1 MSVKINGN
9 LLGEVIDTKAEKI
22 FGKAM
27 FQRRHYEM
35 IGDILA
41 SIEDKSVR
49 LSMMQK
55 FSAMFAEDNKLYHF
69 RTFAERCFPRT
80 SKTKIGYGKDARY
93 VK

>member
-1 MSVKINGN
+1 MQTKIKGN
-9 LLGEVIDTKAEKI
+9 ILGEVIDTKAEKI

-41 SIEDKSVR
+41 SIENKSVR

-55 FSAMFAEDNKLYHF
+55 FSAMFAEDNKLYF
-69 RTFAERCFPRT
+69 PRTFAERCFPRT
-80 SKTKIGYGKDARY
+80 SKTKIGYGKAARN

>member
-1 MSVKINGN
+1 MQTKIKGN

-55 FSAMFAEDNKLYHF
+55 FIAMFAEDNKLYHS
-69 RTFAERCFPRT
+69 RTFKERCFPRT
-80 SKTKIGYGKDARY
+80 SKTKIGYGKAARY

>member
-1 MSVKINGN
+1 MPVEIRGN
-9 LLGEVIDTKAEKI
+9 ALVEVVDAKAEKI
-22 FGKAM
+22 FGKAK

-49 LSMMQK
+49 LSTMQK
-55 FSAMFAEDNKLYHF
+55 FNAMFAEDNKLYHPRF
-69 RTFAERCFPRT
+69 FAECCFPRT
-80 SKTKIGYGKDARY
+80 SKTKIGYGKDARN

>member
-1 MSVKINGN
+1 MLSRSS
-9 LLGEVIDTKAEKI
+9 DAKAEKI
-22 FGKAM
+22 FGKAK

-49 LSMMQK
+49 LSTMQK
-55 FSAMFAEDNKLYHF
+55 FNTMFAEDNKLYF
-69 RTFAERCFPRT
+69 PRTFAERCFPRT
-80 SKTKIGYGKDARY
+80 SKTKIGYGKAARN

>member
-1 MSVKINGN
+1 MQTKIKGN

-41 SIEDKSVR
+41 SIENKSVR

-55 FSAMFAEDNKLYHF
+55 FSTMFAEDNKLYF
-69 RTFAERCFPRT
+69 PRTFAERCFPRT
-80 SKTKIGYGKDARY
+80 SKTKIGYGKAARN